1 MTRGQAAYRRAM
13 EVSDDLISQMRN
25 ASSLRDPGRSVVA
38 DIWKRRHNV
47 PFMTTVYEAV
57 AEMKS
62 ATDQVPE

>member
-13 EVSDDLISQMRN
+13 EVSDDLISQMRQ
-25 ASSLRDPGRSVVA
+25 ASSLRDTGRSVVA